1 MKKLVITFFIA
12 LISVAI
18 CCGCTVYVAQ
28 SADEAKIYVE
38 KTQDY
43 VEKSQPKMALKE
55 IGLLEDFWKNNHDVL
70 AMILH
75 HEMLEEIEN
84 SIALMW
90 SSLEYSDDNSDFWNE
105 STSMVVKLENLK
117 ESEMPNWPNI
127 M

>member
-12 LISVAI
+12 IISVAI
-18 CCGCTVYVAQ
+18 CCCCTVYVAR
-28 SADEAKIYVE
+28 SADEAKVYVE
-38 KTQDY
+38 KSQNY

-55 IGLLEDFWKNNHDVL
+55 IGLLEDFWENNHDML

-75 HEMLEEIEN
+75 HEMLEEIES
-84 SIALMW
+84 SIALMR
-90 SSLEYSDDNSDFWNE
+90 SSLEYSEDNSDFWNE